1 VQYKTFTAIII
12 LQYGAKISLDSMAWV
27 ERLQQKNHY
36 HVENINNF
44 LKGDLSETT
53 VSSGNRVVWLLLF
66 EGEINYRNQFSS

>member
-12 LQYGAKISLDSMAWV
+12 LQYGAKISLDSMAWM
-27 ERLQQKNHY
+27 ERFQQKNHY

-44 LKGDLSETT
+44 LEDGVRATI